1 MKLQVLLA
9 DDHALFRDGM
19 RYVLQQLADDVE
31 IIDAGSF
38 ADALTLAE
46 ANPAL
51 DLVLLDLNM
60 PGSDGVTSIRIFHQ
74 RFPDIPLVVVS
85 GSDQRTDIEWVM
97 EYGAMGFIS
106 KMSSGK
112 IMVSALR
119 MVLDG
124 GIYLPPQL
132 LAQTMASLG
141 TNEPPKSAIQANKHG
156 LTKRQMEALQHLAA
170 GLSNKEISAK
180 MNLAEGTVKVHVA
193 AAYQVLQ
200 VNSRLDAVVKARNL
214 GLINEE
220 QGLANE
226 S

>member
-19 RYVLQQLADDVE
+19 RYVLQQLSDEVE
-31 IIDAGSF
+31 IIDAGNFS
-38 ADALTLAE
+38 DAITLAGS
-46 ANPAL
+46 NPSL

-60 PGSDGVTSIRIFHQ
+60 PGSDGVSSIRIFHQ
-74 RFPDIPLVVVS
+74 RFPGIPLVVVS

-112 IMVSALR
+112 IMVNALR

-132 LAQTMASLG
+132 LAQSMAAMGDS
-141 TNEPPKSAIQANKHG
+141 EPARNTPQHNTHG
-156 LTKRQMEALQHLAA
+156 LTKRQMEALQHLAS
-170 GLSNKEISAK
+170 GLSNKEISVK

-214 GLINEE
+214 GLIAEP
-220 QGLANE
+220 QGDANG